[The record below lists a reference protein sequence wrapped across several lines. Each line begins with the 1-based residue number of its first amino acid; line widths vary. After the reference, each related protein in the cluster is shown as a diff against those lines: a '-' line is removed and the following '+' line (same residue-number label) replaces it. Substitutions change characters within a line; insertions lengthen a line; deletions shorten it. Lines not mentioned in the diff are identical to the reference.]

1 MFKFVQLK
9 HSGVQM
15 LRILIRSKTPNAI
28 LQVYRSI
35 RNLNRQLFRKFYDDR
50 NADVM
55 KKLIIAR
62 FPQLNSKLSDGVIL
76 DLGANVGDFTHACL
90 DLGFPVIAVEPHPM
104 ALKYLQRRMKRKPN
118 VQILPVGVS
127 DVEGKTFLYTHPF
140 HNNDPIATS
149 IAASTVS
156 EKFSRGAMRFE
167 IQVITLEK
175 IMRDNEV
182 FEIVK
187 IDIEGAEML
196 LIDSIIHNAPKIK
209 KLLVETHERFMLNTS
224 DSEKYHEAL
233 NKLTNFIHENNLEKE
248 WLTDWI

>member
-1 MFKFVQLK
+1 
-9 HSGVQM
+9 M

-28 LQVYRSI
+28 LQIYRPI
-35 RNLNRQLFRKFYDDR
+35 RNLNRQLFRRFYDNR
-50 NADVM
+50 NAAVA
-55 KKLIIAR
+55 KNLIISR
-62 FPQLNSKLSDGVIL
+62 FPQLSSKLNQGVVL

-90 DLGFPVIAVEPHPM
+90 DLGFSVIAVEPHPS
-104 ALKYLQRRMKRKPN
+104 ALKYLQRRMGKKPN

-156 EKFSRGAMRFE
+156 EKFSRGVMRYE
-167 IQVITLEK
+167 IEVITMEK
-175 IMRDNEV
+175 IMSNNQV

-196 LIDSIIHNAPKIK
+196 LVDSIIHFAPKIK
-209 KLLVETHERFMLNTS
+209 KLLVETHERFMLSTT

-233 NKLTNFIHENNLEKE
+233 NKLNSFIHENNLEKE

>member
-1 MFKFVQLK
+1 
-9 HSGVQM
+9 M
-15 LRILIRSKTPNAI
+15 LRNLIRAKTPNAI
-28 LQVYRSI
+28 LQVYRPI
-35 RNLNRQLFRKFYDDR
+35 RNLNRQLFRRFYDYR
-50 NADVM
+50 NTAVV
-55 KKLIIAR
+55 KKLIVSR
-62 FPQLNSKLSDGVIL
+62 FPQLSSKLSHGVVL

-90 DLGFPVIAVEPHPM
+90 DLGFSVIAVEPHPS
-104 ALKYLQRRMKRKPN
+104 ALKYLQRRMGKKPN
-118 VQILPVGVS
+118 VKILPVGVG
-127 DVEGKTFLYTHPF
+127 DVEGKTYLYTHPF

-167 IQVITLEK
+167 IEVITLEK
-175 IMRDNEV
+175 IMSNNEV

-209 KLLVETHERFMLNTS
+209 KLLVETHERFMLNTTE
-224 DSEKYHEAL
+224 SEKYNEAL
-233 NKLTNFIHENNLEKE
+233 NKLNRFIHENNLEKE

>member
-1 MFKFVQLK
+1 
-9 HSGVQM
+9 M
-15 LRILIRSKTPNAI
+15 LRNIIRAKTPNAI
-28 LQVYRSI
+28 LHVYRPI
-35 RNLNRQLFRKFYDDR
+35 RNLNRQLFRKFYDYR
-50 NADVM
+50 NAAVV
-55 KKLIIAR
+55 KKLIVSR
-62 FPQLNSKLSDGVIL
+62 FPQLRSKLSHGVVL

-90 DLGFPVIAVEPHPM
+90 DLGFSVIAVEPHPS
-104 ALKYLQRRMKRKPN
+104 ALKYLQRRMGKKPN
-118 VQILPVGVS
+118 VQILPVGVG

-167 IQVITLEK
+167 IEIITLEK
-175 IMRDNEV
+175 IMSNNEV

-209 KLLVETHERFMLNTS
+209 KLLVETHERFMLNTTE
-224 DSEKYHEAL
+224 SEKYYEAL
-233 NKLTNFIHENNLEKE
+233 KKLNRFIHENNLEKE